1 MCESWAQNF
10 VQIASI
16 HSVFTLGSKDRLR
29 RLFSRNYY
37 TSYAQDDRTRPE
49 RKPAKHT
56 HTHTNNRKRVSSVLL
71 EKKKGASNS
80 QTKLSD
86 QARDEWYGMI
96 EGCTGVGENA

>member
-1 MCESWAQNF
+1 MRKM
-10 VQIASI
+10 
-16 HSVFTLGSKDRLR
+16 TG
-29 RLFSRNYY
+29 
-37 TSYAQDDRTRPE
+37 QDQ
-49 RKPAKHT
+49 KGNQQST

-71 EKKKGASNS
+71 EKKKGASNF